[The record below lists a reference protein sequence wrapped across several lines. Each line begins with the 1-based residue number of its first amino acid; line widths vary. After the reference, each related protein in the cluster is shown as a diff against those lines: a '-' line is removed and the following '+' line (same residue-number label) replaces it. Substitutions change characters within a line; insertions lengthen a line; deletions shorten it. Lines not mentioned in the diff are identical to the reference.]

1 MPSPK
6 TAASYTLQ
14 KLHLIEFCDYFVA
27 QTALT
32 SPPSSSSLQGAQ
44 VQQPWL
50 STNTADCSCAA
61 ARWRRWKGVRWRTT
75 AASRCFKHFFGFIY
89 PHHQANLAVFDKRS
103 KLIADIL
110 LPGPEISGCAI
121 RDGFIIIAEQSRKTL
136 YRAAI
141 SGLLP
146 TGSK

>member
-1 MPSPK
+1 V
-6 TAASYTLQ
+6 LQ
-14 KLHLIEFCDYFVA
+14 RDGVGRRESGC
-27 QTALT
+27 
-32 SPPSSSSLQGAQ
+32 LQLQ
-44 VQQPWL
+44 L
-50 STNTADCSCAA
+50 RLDL
-61 ARWRRWKGVRWRTT
+61 
-75 AASRCFKHFFGFIY
+75 KHFFGSFY
-89 PHHQANLAVFDKRS
+89 PHQHFSQANLAVFDKKA

-121 RDGFIIIAEQSRKTL
+121 RDGFITIAEQSRKTL